1 MKTYEF
7 DFIVLGSGVAGLRAA
22 AELADYGQTAIITK
36 AAIGESSSEYAQG
49 GVAVVMSDDDD
60 IYLHYEDTIKA
71 GDGLC
76 DKNAVFTLVDEGPRY
91 INELIAQG
99 ANFDM
104 HEGTLDFTKEAA
116 HSVNRIIHAKG
127 DATGHEIVRSL
138 KNSVSKKES
147 IKRFENVFAVDIIQ
161 DNGMVSGIFAIEEN
175 SREKVI
181 FNAKAVILTTGGAG
195 QIFKRTT
202 NPPVATGDGIAIA
215 FRAGARQKDLE
226 FYQFHPTALT
236 MKNAPAFL
244 LSESMRGEG
253 GVLKNIH
260 GDRFCNNYHNLGELA
275 PRDVVSRAIFSEMQK
290 TDSEFVY
297 LDLTDLGKDF
307 VKNRFPK
314 IYNTCLDFG
323 LDITKEQIPVSPA
336 AHYYMGG
343 VETDLWGRTSI
354 EGLYAAGETACTG
367 VHGANRLASNSLL
380 EGVVFGGRSAKAA
393 IVDSK
398 HKALQRNN
406 VDYNDEINLSDKYE
420 TYLQEIQ
427 EIMWGNVGVVRNF
440 DGLTKTISYFNKKL
454 EMIGD
459 KKPAN
464 QKTGEIINMFYVG
477 KLMALAAASREGSR
491 GAHFR
496 EDFPEK
502 SKEDFHIIFKDGKFS
517 PVNR

>member
-1 MKTYEF
+1 MKTYNF
-7 DFIVLGSGVAGLRAA
+7 DFIVLGSGVAGLQAA
-22 AELADYGQTAIITK
+22 SQLADYGKTAIITK
-36 AAIGESSSEYAQG
+36 AAIEESSSEYAQG

-76 DKNAVFTLVDEGPRY
+76 DKDAVFTLVDEGPRY
-91 INELIAQG
+91 INELISRG
-99 ANFDM
+99 AKFDM
-104 HEGTLDFTKEAA
+104 HEGALDFTREAA

-138 KNSVSKKES
+138 KNSVSNKKS
-147 IKRFENVFAVDIIQ
+147 IERFENVFAVDLIVQ
-161 DNGMVSGIFAIEEN
+161 DSVVNGIFAIEE
-175 SREKVI
+175 SSQEKVV
-181 FNAKAVILTTGGAG
+181 FNARAVILTTGGAG

-202 NPPVATGDGIAIA
+202 NPTVATGDGIAIS
-215 FRAGARQKDLE
+215 FRAGACQKDLE

-236 MKNAPAFL
+236 MKNTPAFL

-253 GVLKNIH
+253 GVLRNIY
-260 GDRFCNNYHNLGELA
+260 GERFCQNYHKMAELA

-290 TDSEFVY
+290 NDSEYVY
-297 LDLTDLGKDF
+297 LDLTDLDDDF

-314 IYNTCLDFG
+314 IYKTCLDFG
-323 LDITKEQIPVSPA
+323 LDITTEQIPVSPA

-343 VETDLWGRTSI
+343 VETDLWGRTNI

-398 HKALQRNN
+398 GKTLQKNE
-406 VDYNDEINLSDKYE
+406 VSYKDEIDLSDKYK

-427 EIMWGNVGVVRNF
+427 EVMWENVGVVRNF
-440 DGLTKTISYFNKKL
+440 DRLTKALSYLNEKL
-454 EMIGD
+454 MMTD
-459 KKPAN
+459 KKKPAN

-477 KLMALAAASREGSR
+477 KLMTLAAVSREGSR

-496 EDFPEK
+496 EDYPEK
-502 SKEDFHIIFKDGKFS
+502 SEEDFHIVFKDGKFS
-517 PVNR
+517 PINR